1 MSIDESIKRLI
12 APAIVARNGVIINV
26 KGFAEEYYV
35 FSETP

>member
-1 MSIDESIKRLI
+1 MSIDESINRLV
-12 APAIVARNGVIINV
+12 ALAIVARNGVIINV